1 MGHFLVRPEEAMT
14 PVSPETMA
22 RELLACPFCGNDRPK
37 IRSNG
42 IGDYYVVCD
51 GDEDAVHCEA
61 STSDRRCETVEG
73 AVRRWNRRAG
83 YSAALAAPLTEE
95 EVDAMARAQ
104 HECMAELRAAFS
116 AFLPPEKRELLLTWD
131 DKPEAFKDIAR
142 KEVRAAFARLVQ
154 LRTANG
160 EKK

>member
-1 MGHFLVRPEEAMT
+1 MTDMT

-83 YSAALAAPLTEE
+83 YSAALAAPLTVTDEMVE
-95 EVDAMARAQ
+95 RFCESYYRGFWERDATEDHKALSRSQVRKAMERAL
-104 HECMAELRAAFS
+104 HA
-116 AFLPPEKRELLLTWD
+116 
-131 DKPEAFKDIAR
+131 
-142 KEVRAAFARLVQ
+142 
-154 LRTANG
+154 
-160 EKK
+160 